1 MNDLPLETPEDQI
14 LALRRDIERHTYLYY
29 TKAAPEITDR
39 EFDAMLAS
47 LEVLEKEH
55 PELSDINSP
64 TQRVGGAPLDAF
76 SQVSHAQPM
85 LSLANTYDR
94 DELAEFDNRVKKL
107 LGGAPYAYV
116 LEPKVDGVAISLTY
130 ENGKLT
136 TAVTRGDGR
145 TGDDVTANIRTIR
158 SIPLLLHSDAP
169 PKHIEIRGEVY
180 MSVSGFNTLNET
192 REQAGLAPFANPRN
206 AAAGSLK
213 LLDASTVAQRPL
225 DAVFYAVGACEGIT
239 FETHVALTEQLHAFH
254 MKTFTRQWPCAGMDG
269 LNHALDDLLEHQAEF
284 DYQIDGAVIKVNQV
298 AHYAELGAT
307 AKSPRWAI
315 SYKYEPEQATTR
327 LKAITIQVGRT
338 GVLTPVAE
346 LEPVQVAGTTVS
358 RATLHNEDEI
368 RRKDIRVGDSVII
381 EKAGEIIPAIV
392 RVLVEQRSGDE
403 QPFHMPNS
411 CPTCGMPAEKRE
423 GEVAYRCVNLQ
434 CPAQLKNWVRH
445 FAARAA
451 MDIEGLGDVLVDQLV
466 DQNCIRDPSDI
477 YSLQQETLAGLE
489 RMGEKSAI
497 RVLDGVATSKCRDM
511 WRLIAGLGIPHVGT
525 KAAQTLESHFAS
537 LAELALADVETLEG
551 IDEIGPIMAASIYN
565 FLRDPR
571 IAEMI
576 ERLRSQG
583 VNTERLPDAVVAK
596 QDGLLSGQT
605 LVITGT
611 LETMTRD
618 EAQELVR
625 QHGGKT
631 ASSVSAKTSFLVAG
645 AKAGSKL
652 AQAEKLN
659 VSILSEAEFR
669 AHLQS

>member
-596 QDGLLSGQT
+596 QDGD
-605 LVITGT
+605 
-611 LETMTRD
+611 R
-618 EAQELVR
+618 
-625 QHGGKT
+625 K
-631 ASSVSAKTSFLVAG
+631 SVV
-645 AKAGSKL
+645 
-652 AQAEKLN
+652 
-659 VSILSEAEFR
+659 
-669 AHLQS
+669 